1 MKKIFFALTAALL
14 IISCK
19 SSSDHNVSLFKGFVN
34 PAREYKPWCYWWWLN
49 GHVDKET
56 MSADLESM
64 KDLGFGGLLMFDARG
79 YWDDDD
85 HVKMPPP
92 EIEFMSEEWID
103 NVCFAIRKADSLG
116 LEFSMNLSNCGGS
129 FKGPW
134 ELGEDSPKQL
144 IYQSFPLKEGQTC
157 VLPDS
162 NPGLPC
168 YQDVAMFAVRYDG
181 DPLPGNKN
189 WLVAGDGTYTMSASS
204 GVRTDAAEGMKVV
217 KAREVIELTGKDGN
231 MTWDVPQGQWMLLRF
246 GWSTIPGFEYDVDV
260 LDPAAV
266 KRHIERIVGPLK
278 ERVGDLFGKTL
289 THFYSV
295 SWEGSVPTWSPA
307 FEEDFKK
314 FKGYDLRPVMPM
326 LAGFEIGGDGAL
338 DHFMQD
344 YRKARN
350 DMFRVNFYGTMKEM
364 THSYGLEMVS
374 ECGGPWKR
382 NPAIFQE
389 ADQQEFLSVNDMPQG
404 EFWIDGRF
412 HTRGVA
418 STAHMYGL
426 RRASAEAFTHMTYH
440 WSVYPFLLKKLGDQ
454 AFVDGINHFT
464 WHTFTCSPE
473 RFGVPGGE
481 YFAGSHI
488 NRNVTWQKEAGP
500 FVRYLA
506 RCQYLLQQGLPV
518 VDIAVWC
525 GDRVYQHWGH
535 YRDKPYDAS
544 SLRLPDGYNSD
555 IMNTDVLLN
564 RAKAEKGR
572 IVLPDG
578 MTYRALVID
587 PEFPDAC
594 TEEVLSKIEELRLA
608 GVPVF
613 NASDKIEMPFPAD
626 FEGGGGCTHRKAG
639 NTDIYFV
646 TGEGETSL
654 TLRAKGKVQVWDPV
668 TGTSE
673 DLSAERTSDGR
684 TRIRLHMPEHGSAF
698 ILFNAADRTVPG
710 PYSALLPETQSAS
723 GTSTVIPGPW
733 NVSFRY
739 HGLDAAPPGDRVWD
753 QLEDLSTDQDEEIR
767 FFSGTVTL
775 RTSIELSAA
784 QAQSV
789 KYLSLGKVSEG
800 VAHLYINGEDCG
812 TIWTSPWSTPVEG
825 KMKEGT
831 NEITVEFTNT
841 WRNRLIGDCSLP
853 EGDRITKSGLHY
865 YQAPRQNIRGLGN
878 RPTIYSGYTAF
889 DPLSQ
894 NGVLGPIILK

>member
-1 MKKIFFALTAALL
+1 
-14 IISCK
+14 
-19 SSSDHNVSLFKGFVN
+19 
-34 PAREYKPWCYWWWLN
+34 
-49 GHVDKET
+49 
-56 MSADLESM
+56 
-64 KDLGFGGLLMFDARG
+64 MFDARG

-92 EIEFMSEEWID
+92 DIEFMSEQWLD

-134 ELGEDSPKQL
+134 VLGEDSPKQL
-144 IYQSFPLKEGQTC
+144 IYQALPLKAGQKC
-157 VLPDS
+157 VLPRS
-162 NPGLPC
+162 KPELP
-168 YQDVAMFAVRYDG
+168 YYEDVALFAVRYG
-181 DPLPGNKN
+181 GEPLPGHEK

-204 GVRTDAAEGMKVV
+204 GVRTDGSEGMKVV
-217 KAREVIELTGKDGN
+217 KADEVIELTGKADN

-260 LDPAAV
+260 LDPEAV

-295 SWEGSVPTWSPA
+295 SWEGSVPTWSPD

-314 FKGYDLRPVMPM
+314 FKGYDLRPLMPM
-326 LAGFEIGGDGAL
+326 LAGFEIGKDGAL

-350 DMFRVNFYGTMKEM
+350 DMFRVNFYGTMREM

-389 ADQQEFLSVNDMPQG
+389 ADQLEFLSVNDMPQG
-404 EFWIDGRF
+404 EFWMDGRF
-412 HTRGVA
+412 HTKGAA

-426 RRASAEAFTHMTYH
+426 PRASAEAFTHMTYH

-454 AFVDGINHFT
+454 AFVDGINHFA

-525 GDRVYQHWGH
+525 GDRAYQHWGH
-535 YRDKPYDAS
+535 YRDKPYDGS
-544 SLRLPDGYNSD
+544 SLRLPAGYNSD
-555 IMNTDVLLN
+555 MMNTDVLLN

-578 MTYRALVID
+578 MSYKALVID

-594 TEEVLSKIEELRLA
+594 TEEVLSKIEELRSA
-608 GVPVF
+608 GVPVI
-613 NASDKIEMPFPAD
+613 NASDKIEMPFTAD
-626 FEGGGGCTHRKAG
+626 FMGCEGCAHRQVG

-646 TGEGETSL
+646 TGEGEMSL

-668 TGTSE
+668 TGTRE
-673 DLSAERTSDGR
+673 DISGERTADGC
-684 TRIRLHMPEHGSAF
+684 TRLSLNMPEHGSAF
-698 ILFNAADRTVPG
+698 ILFNAADKTVPG
-710 PYSALLPETQSAS
+710 QHTSLLG
-723 GTSTVIPGPW
+723 GTPSMESHPAVIPGPW

-739 HGLDAAPPGDRVWD
+739 HGLDAAPPKDRIWE
-753 QLEDLSTDQDEEIR
+753 QLEDLSTDQDDEIR

-775 RTSIELSAA
+775 RTSVELSEV

-789 KYLSLGKVSEG
+789 KYLSLGKV
-800 VAHLYINGEDCG
+800 
-812 TIWTSPWSTPVEG
+812 
-825 KMKEGT
+825 
-831 NEITVEFTNT
+831 
-841 WRNRLIGDCSLP
+841 
-853 EGDRITKSGLHY
+853 
-865 YQAPRQNIRGLGN
+865 
-878 RPTIYSGYTAF
+878 
-889 DPLSQ
+889 
-894 NGVLGPIILK
+894 